1 MTRAEWTKVVARYER
16 SGLSAKAFA
25 AREGISARS
34 LSWWKWKLESDVE
47 PEEVAAPSS
56 SASRSSSTSTAM
68 SFLEL
73 RASHSITTS
82 PSFEVVLA
90 ESGHV
95 LRVPSGA
102 DLEEMSRLVDA
113 LEGALR

>member
-34 LSWWKWKLESDVE
+34 LSWWKWKLETDAE
-47 PEEVAAPSS
+47 LEAEETAPSG
-56 SASRSSSTSTAM
+56 SASTAM

-73 RASHSITTS
+73 RASHSVTTS
-82 PSFEVVLA
+82 ASFEVVLA
-90 ESGHV
+90 ASGHV

>member
-34 LSWWKWKLESDVE
+34 LSWWKWKLESDAE
-47 PEEVAAPSS
+47 AEDAAPSG
-56 SASRSSSTSTAM
+56 SASTAM

-82 PSFEVVLA
+82 SSFEVVLA
-90 ESGHV
+90 ASGHV

>member
-34 LSWWKWKLESDVE
+34 LSWWKWKLESDAE
-47 PEEVAAPSS
+47 AEVDDAAPSG
-56 SASRSSSTSTAM
+56 SASTAM

-73 RASHSITTS
+73 RASNSITTS

-90 ESGHV
+90 ASGHV